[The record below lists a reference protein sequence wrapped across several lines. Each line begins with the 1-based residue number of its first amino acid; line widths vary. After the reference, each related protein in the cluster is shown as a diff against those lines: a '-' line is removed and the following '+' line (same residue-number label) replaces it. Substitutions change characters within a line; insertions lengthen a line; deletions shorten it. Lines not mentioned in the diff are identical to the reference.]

1 MTPANVVAFLDFREA
16 IKEIRTLPEPQQVHA
31 LKYKLF
37 TAFERAA
44 DFQQRAITAER
55 NLEQYAAIVREHHA
69 VAAEASPEPE
79 AAQAHQD
86 SDALQLRSEVQSL
99 LEQRETLSELCT
111 SLVQVIEHY
120 ACDEVDP
127 EDQDADAHTLP
138 LPLPLPIAAA
148 PQ

>member
-16 IKEIRTLPEPQQVHA
+16 IKEIRTLPDQQQVHA

-44 DFQQRAITAER
+44 DFQHRAITAER
-55 NLEQYAAIVREHHA
+55 NLEQYAAIVRDYHA
-69 VAAEASPEPE
+69 AAPDAFPELGTPEP
-79 AAQAHQD
+79 QQD
-86 SDALQLRSEVQSL
+86 SDTLQLRSEVQSL
-99 LEQRETLSELCT
+99 LEQRETLSDLCA

-138 LPLPLPIAAA
+138 LPLPMPTGTAH
-148 PQ
+148 Q